1 MWYRFLWWLKS
12 LEKEGTPLDKAER
25 VRSFFRGNPSTLVL
39 LSGGV
44 DSAVLALLA
53 SEGAPGRVRALTFRT
68 PLVKDDEVRMAREAA
83 EKLGID
89 LQVVDVDVLLAPGVL
104 SNPADRCYF
113 CRKTLHRA
121 AKRYAEEAGFSL
133 VADGLQADD
142 LEEDRP
148 GARAAAEDGVVH
160 PLAEAGL
167 TKRELRE
174 LARKAGLP
182 NSERPAAPC
191 LATRFPPGVP
201 ISRPWLEKIERG
213 EAFLAGEGFENSRVR
228 VFPPGLASL
237 EIERNDLPR
246 FFDRRERIVEVLK
259 GIGFPVVSLDLEGLE
274 RGKMERFQE
283 VGGMEEVWLVEAS
296 LDDATGEEM
305 GRALEVLQEVSLE
318 AHILQGLGK
327 KGRPLFILRALAS
340 AENLDEVL
348 DRFFRDTP
356 TIGVRYWP
364 VGRKKMTR
372 EIKEGDLVVDDLRL
386 PVRIKISRFDD
397 ILRGKAEADD
407 IARHLYGRP
416 VKRDD

>member
-1 MWYRFLWWLKS
+1 L
-12 LEKEGTPLDKAER
+12 
-25 VRSFFRGNPSTLVL
+25 
-39 LSGGV
+39 
-44 DSAVLALLA
+44 
-53 SEGAPGRVRALTFRT
+53 
-68 PLVKDDEVRMAREAA
+68 
-83 EKLGID
+83 
-89 LQVVDVDVLLAPGVL
+89 
-104 SNPADRCYF
+104 
-113 CRKTLHRA
+113 
-121 AKRYAEEAGFSL
+121 
-133 VADGLQADD
+133 
-142 LEEDRP
+142 
-148 GARAAAEDGVVH
+148 
-160 PLAEAGL
+160 
-167 TKRELRE
+167 
-174 LARKAGLP
+174 
-182 NSERPAAPC
+182 
-191 LATRFPPGVP
+191 
-201 ISRPWLEKIERG
+201 LEKIERG
-213 EAFLAGEGFENSRVR
+213 EAFLADEGFENSRVR

-274 RGKMERFQE
+274 RGKMERFRE
-283 VGGMEEVWLVEAS
+283 VSPMEEAWIVEAS